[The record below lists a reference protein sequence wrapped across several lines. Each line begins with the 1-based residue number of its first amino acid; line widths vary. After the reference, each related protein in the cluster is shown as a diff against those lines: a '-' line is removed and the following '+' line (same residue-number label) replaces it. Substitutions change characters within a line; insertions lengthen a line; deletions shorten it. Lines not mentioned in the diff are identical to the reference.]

1 MRKISNILLNCWFPR
16 ICSSCERSLTTKEEG
31 VCFYCRQYLHKT
43 NHFHQKNNVLY
54 LQLGYRMNLHSVQ
67 ALYFFQ
73 PKSIE
78 QRAIHELKYKKNM
91 QVGDFFGKEMGRSIA
106 VASWLQDVNYLV
118 PIPIHSNKE
127 RERGYNQSQLLCEG
141 ISEET
146 KLPILKLLK
155 KQTAGKG
162 ATKGNRMERM
172 NSRKI
177 DFIIGNS
184 IPSNVQHLLIV
195 DDVITTG
202 ATLESA
208 FQEIRKQYNGKIS
221 VVSIAHTF

>member
-16 ICSSCERSLTTKEEG
+16 VCSSCNRSLTVKEEG
-31 VCFYCRQYLHKT
+31 VCFYCQQYLHGT
-43 NHFHQKNNVLY
+43 NHFQRKNNVLY

-67 ALYFFQ
+67 SLYFFQ

-91 QVGDFFGKEMGRSIA
+91 QVGNFFGKEMGKRIVSTP
-106 VASWLQDVNYLV
+106 WLHDVDFIV
-118 PIPIHSNKE
+118 PIPIHKNKE
-127 RERGYNQSQLLCEG
+127 RERGYNQAQVLCEG

-146 KLPILKLLK
+146 KLPILKILS
-155 KQTAGKG
+155 KQTSGKG

-177 DFIIGNS
+177 DFQLQGS

-208 FQEIRKQYNGKIS
+208 FNEIRKQFNGKIS

>member
-1 MRKISNILLNCWFPR
+1 MLF
-16 ICSSCERSLTTKEEG
+16 
-31 VCFYCRQYLHKT
+31 
-43 NHFHQKNNVLY
+43 

-67 ALYFFQ
+67 SLYFFQ

-91 QVGDFFGKEMGRSIA
+91 QVGHFFGREMGKRIA
-106 VASWLQDVNYLV
+106 TTKWLQDVDILV

-127 RERGYNQSQLLCEG
+127 RERGYNQAQVLCEG

-146 KLPILKLLK
+146 NLVILKILK
-155 KQTAGKG
+155 KKTSGKG

-177 DFIIGNS
+177 DFQICEPV
-184 IPSNVQHLLIV
+184 PSSAQHILIV

-202 ATLESA
+202 ATIENA
-208 FQEIRKQYNGKIS
+208 FQTIRNEFQGKIS

>member
-1 MRKISNILLNCWFPR
+1 V
-16 ICSSCERSLTTKEEG
+16 CSACNRSLTSKEAG
-31 VCFYCRQYLHKT
+31 VCFYCQQYLHHT
-43 NHFHQKNNVLY
+43 NHFFRKKNSLY
-54 LQLGYRMNLHSVQ
+54 LQLGFRMNLYSVQ

-91 QVGDFFGKEMGRSIA
+91 QVGNFFGREMGKRIA
-106 VASWLQDVNYLV
+106 STIWLKDVDFIV
-118 PIPIHSNKE
+118 PIPIHINKE
-127 RERGYNQSQLLCEG
+127 RERGYNQAQVLCEG

-146 KLPILKLLK
+146 NLPILKILR
-155 KQTAGKG
+155 KQSHGKG

-177 DFIIGNS
+177 DFEIGLS
-184 IPSNVQHLLIV
+184 IPSNTNHLLIV

-208 FQEIRKQYNGKIS
+208 FQVIRKQFNGKIS

>member
-1 MRKISNILLNCWFPR
+1 MDI
-16 ICSSCERSLTTKEEG
+16 
-31 VCFYCRQYLHKT
+31 
-43 NHFHQKNNVLY
+43 
-54 LQLGYRMNLHSVQ
+54 HSVQ
-67 ALYFFQ
+67 SLYFFQ

-91 QVGDFFGKEMGRSIA
+91 EIGHFFGKEMGIQMTA
-106 VASWLQDVNYLV
+106 TSWLKDIDLLV
-118 PIPIHSNKE
+118 PIPLHRNKE
-127 RERGYNQSQLLCEG
+127 LERGYNQSRVLCEG
-141 ISEET
+141 ISEIT
-146 KLPILKLLK
+146 GLPISNTLK
-155 KQTAGKG
+155 KQSSGKG

-177 DFIIGNS
+177 EFQIQTC
-184 IPSNVQHLLIV
+184 IPQNVNHILIV

-208 FQEIRKQYNGKIS
+208 FQTIRETFQGKIS